1 MLHLQSLFIYLW
13 KLKEPEPATGR
24 GLWSQKKSVSGL
36 SVCRPHKGKKPFPG
50 KGVGGGNPADRPPC
64 WKRCHTHPRHQRRRQ
79 SSERPLWWP
88 NGGGERGL
96 ASGVPQTPA
105 ACISTAKVLLSGR
118 KGRLRGETE
127 DVGSLGHTSRYPLS
141 PAGFPACIPAPLRLT
156 ESFHSHLSGP
166 RPLTHSQAKTCSHK
180 PGGGRA
186 PLDCGDLTPHDVRD
200 CVLSQSRPDRA
211 LLTHCSALTTASG
224 NPCFCLLS
232 SAHSH
237 PPTPPALHTR
247 ARLRTH
253 RVVEKLGP

>member
-1 MLHLQSLFIYLW
+1 MGGTP
-13 KLKEPEPATGR
+13 LKGHRA
-24 GLWSQKKSVSGL
+24 
-36 SVCRPHKGKKPFPG
+36 G
-50 KGVGGGNPADRPPC
+50 KGAT
-64 WKRCHTHPRHQRRRQ
+64 HTHGTREGGSHQRDHF
-79 SSERPLWWP
+79 
-88 NGGGERGL
+88 GGPTKEGERGL

-141 PAGFPACIPAPLRLT
+141 PAGFPACIPAPLRPT

-180 PGGGRA
+180 LRGGRA

-211 LLTHCSALTTASG
+211 LLTHCSALPTARG

-237 PPTPPALHTR
+237 PPTPPRPPHTR
-247 ARLRTH
+247 APAHAQGCGKDRPLDLTC
-253 RVVEKLGP
+253 LGL